1 MTASDV
7 LREITYPLTHAAV
20 LMTMV
25 LLYVLLSLAVNGG
38 VLGIFLLFL
47 IIPPIF
53 RYLMVLL
60 QWRARGLE
68 APTLDVDHLN
78 FLGNAWSIF
87 PAFLMA
93 IVGYG
98 MYAISTN
105 FGPTAGY
112 VACVVVTAV
121 LPASLG
127 VLAISQ
133 SPLESLNPVS
143 IGAVIQRCG
152 GLYWIA
158 PTFAIIASAAVVWL
172 HHVIPYPLVRG
183 FITFYLLFAQFALI
197 GGIMRGEDLMQEAG
211 IPDAVEP
218 DAEAIGDALV
228 KERTSVLNHA
238 YGFIARDNRAGGFK
252 HIESWLQQDP
262 DPESAWGWF
271 FDQMMRWENK
281 YPALLFG
288 QSYLSQLLKN
298 GEYSGAVKVMI
309 RCRHEN
315 ADFVP
320 LEGDLEAAIEA
331 AEQFQNQ
338 ELAAFLRSR
347 V

>member
-1 MTASDV
+1 MKANDI
-7 LREITYPLTHAAV
+7 LNEITYPLTQAAV
-20 LMTMV
+20 MMTMV
-25 LLYVLLSLAVNGG
+25 LLYALLSLAVRGG

-47 IIPPIF
+47 IIPPLF

-60 QWRARGLE
+60 QWRARGLD

-87 PAFLMA
+87 PAFLAVA
-93 IVGYG
+93 IGYG

-105 FGPTAGY
+105 FGPTAAY
-112 VACVVVTAV
+112 VACIVVSAL

-127 VLAISQ
+127 ILAISQ
-133 SPLESLNPVS
+133 SPLESMNPVS

-152 GLYWIA
+152 GVYWVA
-158 PTFAIIASAAVVWL
+158 PTFAIFASAAALWL
-172 HHVIPYPLVRG
+172 HNVIPYPFVRG

-197 GGIMRGEDLMQEAG
+197 GGIMKSADLAQEAD

-218 DAEAIGDALV
+218 DAKAIGDALIR
-228 KERTSVLNHA
+228 ERTSVLNHA

-252 HIESWLQQDP
+252 HIESWLQRDP

-271 FDQMMRWENK
+271 FDQMMRWEIK

-298 GEYSGAVKVMI
+298 DEQSAAVKVMM
-309 RCRHEN
+309 RCQVEN
-315 ADFVP
+315 PDFAP
-320 LEGDLEAAIEA
+320 LSDDLEPAIDA
-331 AEQFQNQ
+331 AEQCQNQ
-338 ELAAFLRSR
+338 ELAEFLRSR

>member
-1 MTASDV
+1 MKASDI
-7 LREITYPLTHAAV
+7 LNEIAYPLTHAAV
-20 LMTMV
+20 LMTMA
-25 LLYVLLSLAVNGG
+25 LLYVLLSLAFYGG
-38 VLGIFLLFL
+38 VLGLFL
-47 IIPPIF
+47 MFLVLPAVF

-87 PAFLMA
+87 PAFLIAA
-93 IVGYG
+93 IGYG
-98 MYAISTN
+98 MYAISTS
-105 FGPTAGY
+105 FGPTAAY
-112 VACVVVTAV
+112 VVCVVVTAV

-133 SPLESLNPVS
+133 SPLESMNPVS

-152 GLYWIA
+152 GSYWIA
-158 PTFAIIASAAVVWL
+158 PTFAIVVSVAVVWL
-172 HHVIPYPLVRG
+172 HRVIPYPLVRG

-197 GGIMRGEDLMQEAG
+197 GAIMRSGDLMKEAD

-218 DAEAIGDALV
+218 DAKDVENALI

-238 YGFIARDNRAGGFK
+238 YGFITRDNRAGGFK
-252 HIESWLQQDP
+252 HIENWLQRDP
-262 DPESAWGWF
+262 DPESAWSWF
-271 FDQMMRWENK
+271 FDQMMRWEIK
-281 YPALLFG
+281 HPALLFG

-298 GEYSGAVKVMI
+298 GEQLAAVKVMM

-315 ADFVP
+315 ADFAP
-320 LEGDLEAAIEA
+320 LADDLGMAIKA
-331 AEQFQNQ
+331 AEQCQSQ
-338 ELAAFLRSR
+338 ELATFLRSR